1 MSKKAKPAPKADAA
15 AAKQPGAEGAAP
27 SEDGAA
33 TGNSRRKLILMAA
46 PAVLVV
52 AGAGL
57 WFSGLLGG
65 KSAAKPDAAKT
76 EAQAAPAYIDLP
88 EMVANLDSDP
98 RRPRYVKLRARV
110 EVRGAENERA
120 VRAAMP
126 RLQDLFQTY
135 LRDMHAEDLR
145 GSMGT
150 YRLREELIARADVAA
165 APAHVADVL
174 FVEMLVQ

>member
-1 MSKKAKPAPKADAA
+1 MSKKTKPAAKADPA
-15 AAKQPGAEGAAP
+15 AAKQADANGTTP
-27 SEDGAA
+27 SESGPAKA
-33 TGNSRRKLILMAA
+33 GNRRKLILMIL
-46 PAVLVV
+46 PAVLAVS
-52 AGAGL
+52 GAGL
-57 WFSGLLGG
+57 WFSGMLGRPEP
-65 KSAAKPDAAKT
+65 KQAAAKT
-76 EAQAAPAYIDLP
+76 EASAAPIYVDLP

-110 EVRGAENERA
+110 EVRSTEDER
-120 VRAAMP
+120 VIRSAMP

-135 LRDMHAEDLR
+135 LRDMRAEDLR

>member
-1 MSKKAKPAPKADAA
+1 
-15 AAKQPGAEGAAP
+15 
-27 SEDGAA
+27 
-33 TGNSRRKLILMAA
+33 
-46 PAVLVV
+46 
-52 AGAGL
+52 
-57 WFSGLLGG
+57 
-65 KSAAKPDAAKT
+65 
-76 EAQAAPAYIDLP
+76 
-88 EMVANLDSDP
+88 
-98 RRPRYVKLRARV
+98 
-110 EVRGAENERA
+110 VRGAEDERA

-135 LRDMHAEDLR
+135 LRDMRAEDLR

>member
-1 MSKKAKPAPKADAA
+1 MSKKAKPAAKADPA

-33 TGNSRRKLILMAA
+33 KGNSRRKLILMAA

-57 WFSGLLGG
+57 WLSGLFAS
-65 KSAAKPDAAKT
+65 KPAAKPDAA
-76 EAQAAPAYIDLP
+76 EAQAAPAYVDLP

-135 LRDMHAEDLR
+135 LRDMRAEDLR

>member
-1 MSKKAKPAPKADAA
+1 MSKKAKPAAKAGAV
-15 AAKQPGAEGAAP
+15 AAKQPDADGAAP
-27 SEDGAA
+27 SEGTAA
-33 TGNSRRKLILMAA
+33 KGNGRRKLILMAL

-52 AGAGL
+52 SGAGL
-57 WFSGLLGG
+57 WFSGLLGTSEA
-65 KSAAKPDAAKT
+65 KHAAAKA
-76 EAQAAPAYIDLP
+76 EAQAVPVYVDLP

-110 EVRGAENERA
+110 EVRGAEDERA
-120 VRAAMP
+120 VRAALP

-135 LRDMHAEDLR
+135 LRDMRPEDLR

>member
-1 MSKKAKPAPKADAA
+1 MSKRAKPAAKADAA
-15 AAKQPGAEGAAP
+15 AAKQPDAEGAP
-27 SEDGAA
+27 PPDGASK
-33 TGNSRRKLILMAA
+33 GNGRRKLVLTTL

-52 AGAGL
+52 SGAGL
-57 WFSGLLGG
+57 WFSGLLG
-65 KSAAKPDAAKT
+65 KSAAKPQAGKA
-76 EAQAAPAYIDLP
+76 EAQAAPIYIDLP

-110 EVRGAENERA
+110 EVRGAEDERA

-135 LRDMHAEDLR
+135 LRDMRADDLR

-150 YRLREELIARADVAA
+150 YRLREELIGRASVAA

>member
-1 MSKKAKPAPKADAA
+1 MSKAKPKKPAKAEPEKADSSA
-15 AAKQPGAEGAAP
+15 PDGDAAP
-27 SEDGAA
+27 PGSGK
-33 TGNSRRKLILMAA
+33 RRKLIVLAL
-46 PAVLVV
+46 PAVLVL

-57 WFSGLLGG
+57 WFAGVPAMLFGA
-65 KSAAKPDAAKT
+65 KHQAKETAAAEP
-76 EAQAAPAYIDLP
+76 PAYVDLP
-88 EMVANLDSDP
+88 EMIANLDSDP
-98 RRPRYVKLRARV
+98 RRPRYVKLRARI
-110 EVRGAENERA
+110 EVRGAADEKL
-120 VRAAMP
+120 VHAALP

-135 LRDMHAEDLR
+135 LRDMRPDDLH

>member
-1 MSKKAKPAPKADAA
+1 MAK
-15 AAKQPGAEGAAP
+15 AKQPRKVEPPEAEGTADAVP
-27 SEDGAA
+27 AKPGI
-33 TGNSRRKLILMAA
+33 RRKLLVMGL
-46 PAVLVV
+46 PAVLAL

-57 WFSGLLGG
+57 WYGGALAHFTGG
-65 KSAAKPDAAKT
+65 KPAAT
-76 EAQAAPAYIDLP
+76 QAAAAAPPIYVDLP

-98 RRPRYVKLRARV
+98 RRPRYVKLRARI
-110 EVRGAENERA
+110 EVHGDHDAQT

-135 LRDMHAEDLR
+135 LRDMRPDDLR

-165 APAHVADVL
+165 APAQVADVL

>member
-1 MSKKAKPAPKADAA
+1 MAKAKEQPKAA
-15 AAKQPGAEGAAP
+15 AAGAES
-27 SEDGAA
+27 SEPDGAGPA
-33 TGNSRRKLILMAA
+33 PPVKPGVRRKLIVMGL
-46 PAVLVV
+46 PAVLAL

-57 WFSGLLGG
+57 WYGGALTHFTGG
-65 KSAAKPDAAKT
+65 KHAAN
-76 EAQAAPAYIDLP
+76 QAAPAPPPLYVDLP
-88 EMVANLDSDP
+88 EMIANLDSDP
-98 RRPRYVKLRARV
+98 RRPRYVKLRARI
-110 EVRGAENERA
+110 EVRGEANERE

-135 LRDMHAEDLR
+135 LRDMRPDDLR

-165 APAHVADVL
+165 APAQVADVL